1 MSQILPYPIGIET
14 GEILNSQ
21 ITSST
26 DKSPYHRAYQARL
39 NNSPQVKNAGAW
51 CPKKQDIHQWL
62 QVDME
67 YERKVVQIATQV
79 YCF

>member
-1 MSQILPYPIGIET
+1 MAKILPCPIGIET

-21 ITSST
+21 ITSSS
-26 DKSPYHRAYQARL
+26 DQSPYHRAYQARL
-39 NNSPQVKNAGAW
+39 NNGPQIKNAGAW
-51 CPKKQDIHQWL
+51 CPKKQDSNQWL

-79 YCF
+79 YFF